1 VREHVNSIEDVQ
13 AATMQADCHDM
24 VPPPDEHQLLLLKLL
39 ESMPSSEHE
48 QFLGNKLYS
57 LVQVHTT
64 RIYWPF
70 GNQTGIPAPALAW
83 QAVDPAR
90 AGKIAGML
98 LELDVHLRVVPLNIH
113 QVVALIVFPDMVRS
127 TSPKATACT
136 RPPAPGCACGAA
148 AT

>member
-1 VREHVNSIEDVQ
+1 MRGYVNSIGDVQ

-64 RIYWPF
+64 RIY
-70 GNQTGIPAPALAW
+70 
-83 QAVDPAR
+83 
-90 AGKIAGML
+90 
-98 LELDVHLRVVPLNIH
+98 
-113 QVVALIVFPDMVRS
+113 
-127 TSPKATACT
+127 
-136 RPPAPGCACGAA
+136 
-148 AT
+148 

>member
-1 VREHVNSIEDVQ
+1 METKQGS
-13 AATMQADCHDM
+13 
-24 VPPPDEHQLLLLKLL
+24 PPPL
-39 ESMPSSEHE
+39 
-48 QFLGNKLYS
+48 
-57 LVQVHTT
+57 T
-64 RIYWPF
+64 
-70 GNQTGIPAPALAW
+70 W

-127 TSPKATACT
+127 TSPKANACT